1 MTEDDTP
8 TLRCTCED
16 YDDFFANDFMGFVEF
31 DIRKYTHRRHRD
43 WYDLLP
49 DPKKPKEQVS
59 GKLEIVLR
67 WVAQPGVG
75 LGPFLDSTD
84 VDDVSRTS
92 C

>member
-1 MTEDDTP
+1 
-8 TLRCTCED
+8 
-16 YDDFFANDFMGFVEF
+16 MGFVEF

-67 WVAQPGVG
+67 WWHNPELAWEPLSG
-75 LGPFLDSTD
+75 LD
-84 VDDVSRTS
+84 R